1 MKKIKKKIE
10 YWVDKS
16 NPKVIDKISL
26 ISFSIIGIISLYL
39 FISTFKI
46 IVSPIVDIHP
56 KFLYTVLLL
65 FDIALFY
72 FTMLGEQTNKPI
84 NRPRIFLLVSLI
96 MGLNMYSLLVETINH
111 SFTNFLNSLIAIT
124 EVPSYLLISNI
135 RIMSIYIPIFIVM
148 ATLGQSISIPFKKES
163 KKELLEYSVDILTR
177 NVNEVSERTIN
188 LKLCEDIETGEDIIL
203 TENSSK
209 QHTLIGGSSGSGKTA
224 LVYRPILAQLFYQK
238 AEFREKLKKLAYQCL
253 EEGICY
259 VKLPI
264 TNKYM
269 NEHFSM
275 DLIGIKSG
283 RREEFLEIFKDY
295 IIGVREG
302 VKVLYNNTD
311 YCDNIIIPLR
321 YSDSTKN
328 TEIKIKVYSSD
339 LIKDEYEFTYQDGN
353 IIGNDVALDDY
364 TIKISIDTDQEVDE
378 LIQEL
383 LNINIEVI
391 SEKRHIYKFEVYV
404 AQHNEGKIIY
414 RDLGVTVVAPDGGLP
429 SNTVDIVNKNG
440 IKVHKVDPKMEEIEK
455 GEIAKFNP
463 LMVGTPEKAADVISS
478 ILVAMEQTTGKDAN
492 PYFTNAS
499 IRAIRNLVI
508 LLRVTYPK
516 LRGKNP
522 TLIDVLD
529 ILNNFNLVKE
539 YVEELRKDSR
549 LEMRWKSV
557 IDYFVT
563 SFYPQPKDE
572 KGNIIYGTNEGVN
585 RKKTAESISGVINQL
600 DNLLGREEL
609 RYILCDAEHSLNLS
623 EVLEKGECLA
633 IATRQSELGSILG
646 KAFALLFILSMQNA
660 VLCRYSE
667 DENPE
672 VPHYLAIDEF
682 PFYLNENLGVF
693 FTFSRKYKCSLIC
706 AIQNIAQL
714 CEESEVFKQIVFSNT
729 DTKLILPGSNVE
741 DRKYYSELLG
751 TEEVFETQTGVSK
764 NPIFSENA
772 NYSETTRGSMQEK
785 AKASEEDVSNLK
797 FKRCYYVYTNPKGK
811 KCVGKG
817 FIDFLKFTDDN
828 IIHSEYYDFEKY
840 MDKNAFSVLN
850 NDRLDNDK
858 ESMEPNTIN
867 LFNRSEE
874 LNIYKDIQAVELD
887 ELELATEE
895 EYNENNIN
903 DIEFGNNQIDES
915 NNKNEEPLISPEPI
929 IRPKFNMLEQKLMS
943 SIGASSDLDENNT
956 DKDKL
961 MNTIIDEVDS
971 INNLDDINLDE
982 LSIEGLSD
990 E

>member
-1 MKKIKKKIE
+1 MKKKIE
-10 YWVDKS
+10 YLVDKS

-96 MGLNMYSLLVETINH
+96 VGLNMYSLLVETINH

-148 ATLGQSISIPFKKES
+148 ATLGQSISIPFKKAS
-163 KKELLEYSVDILTR
+163 KKELLEYSLDILTR

-264 TNKYM
+264 TNKYI

-378 LIQEL
+378 LVQEL

-429 SNTVDIVNKNG
+429 SNTVDIANKNG

-508 LLRVTYPK
+508 LLRVIYPK

-633 IATRQSELGSILG
+633 IATRQSELGSIRES
-646 KAFALLFILSMQNA
+646 I
-660 VLCRYSE
+660 C
-667 DENPE
+667 
-672 VPHYLAIDEF
+672 
-682 PFYLNENLGVF
+682 
-693 FTFSRKYKCSLIC
+693 FTIYTIYAKCSF
-706 AIQNIAQL
+706 
-714 CEESEVFKQIVFSNT
+714 VQI
-729 DTKLILPGSNVE
+729 
-741 DRKYYSELLG
+741 
-751 TEEVFETQTGVSK
+751 
-764 NPIFSENA
+764 
-772 NYSETTRGSMQEK
+772 
-785 AKASEEDVSNLK
+785 
-797 FKRCYYVYTNPKGK
+797 
-811 KCVGKG
+811 
-817 FIDFLKFTDDN
+817 
-828 IIHSEYYDFEKY
+828 
-840 MDKNAFSVLN
+840 
-850 NDRLDNDK
+850 
-858 ESMEPNTIN
+858 
-867 LFNRSEE
+867 
-874 LNIYKDIQAVELD
+874 
-887 ELELATEE
+887 
-895 EYNENNIN
+895 
-903 DIEFGNNQIDES
+903 
-915 NNKNEEPLISPEPI
+915 
-929 IRPKFNMLEQKLMS
+929 
-943 SIGASSDLDENNT
+943 
-956 DKDKL
+956 
-961 MNTIIDEVDS
+961 
-971 INNLDDINLDE
+971 
-982 LSIEGLSD
+982 
-990 E
+990 